1 MQKIKDPILLGILAG
16 LAGNVLKTTGSL
28 LTQKIG
34 MSQTNYSKMAGSLF
48 MSKKSTK
55 SELRKKVGYL
65 ADAALGAGMGVGY
78 IYVLKFTG
86 KDHALMKGVGY
97 GHGAWT
103 LFMGG
108 ANKLG
113 VAGTYPLSPKSV
125 LSTYLEH
132 TLYGLGA
139 YLVATKLGDED
150 LFAKEDIENTVR
162 TINPTMPGNT
172 QNPEKTVLNEEY
184 IH

>member
-1 MQKIKDPILLGILAG
+1 MKKIKDPILMGVIAG
-16 LAGNVLKTTGSL
+16 LVGNLLKTTGSL
-28 LTQKIG
+28 FTEKIG
-34 MSQTNYSKMAGSLF
+34 MNQTNYSKMAGSLF

-55 SELRKKVGYL
+55 SELGKKVGYL
-65 ADAALGAGMGVGY
+65 ADAAIGAGMGVGY
-78 IYVLKFTG
+78 IYVLKLTG

-113 VAGTYPLSPKSV
+113 VASMHPLSPKSV
-125 LSTYLEH
+125 LSTYIEH

-139 YLVATKLGDED
+139 YLVATKLGDEN
-150 LFAKEDIENTVR
+150 LFAKEDIEKPVS
-162 TINPTMPGNT
+162 TINTTMPGRT
-172 QNPEKTVLNEEY
+172 QNPEKTAFNEEY
-184 IH
+184 VH